1 VNRYGYSVLS
11 GLSSRPQVRGT
22 RGLYS
27 EPNGQGDHLRDDRY
41 TSKPPNRQ
49 NTGIFIVGHGCDSC
63 MTPKKTAQ
71 KERVSDYRHHDSKR
85 TNNPPAG
92 IVHEYEP
99 QTRETK
105 TYDYDPH
112 LDPQILWTGKT
123 EGTSFD
129 IDVVS
134 LHIHERIST
143 KAILDAVKK
152 PAPVQ
157 LTVFG
162 ETALP
167 ADQQIEFYQHD
178 VGWTNRLILGDSL
191 LVMNSLLVKEAMAG
205 RIQMIY
211 LDPPY
216 GINYSSNFQ
225 PRMDQP
231 DVREQDSDLTRE
243 PEQIKAYRDTWKLGV
258 HSYLSYLR
266 DRLLVARELLSQSGS
281 IFVQIGHENAHLVR
295 CLLDE
300 TFGSNNFLGEIA
312 FRKTSVKR
320 SAFLPYTHDYL
331 LWYGKDRVNTKY
343 RQLYTQKEHGET
355 GARWY
360 DYALDSDGRF
370 RRLTATEKSGSG
382 ITQDMRLAS
391 VTAVMTKG
399 NDPGRQQPVTLGG
412 QNYVAPAGRQ
422 WKTNAKGMERLA
434 TAGRLL
440 AHGRTLKLIRYI
452 DDNPMTGLSNIW
464 NDTWAAGFTEAKL
477 YAVQTSKKVVERCIL
492 MTTDPGDL
500 VLDPTCGSGTTAVC
514 AEGLGR
520 RWVTC
525 DTSRVAVAIARQ
537 RIMTAKFD
545 YYQLLDPARG
555 PSGGFAYGEFSYVT
569 LKSIA
574 MNSEIDRI
582 HGEYEKAIADS
593 FLKLNTETGLALQE
607 WEVPPDGDKDWSRKA
622 REAHARLLAVKR
634 EMFQKIEHS
643 IRLKADKEALYDCPK
658 KTANVVRVSGPFT
671 VEAIPLPTAE
681 DPSQLAPDLD
691 RTEHKGE
698 QRRGED
704 YFSTMISLLRQQG
717 SLVFPGS
724 REMKVQSV
732 KPLNLGL
739 LHAEGE
745 TERNGETLRI
755 AFSFGPQHGPVTSL
769 QVREAVP
776 TAKVNA
782 FDVLVFAGFGFDP
795 EAQALLQKTPV
806 EKLEILFASISP
818 EVLVGD
824 LLKTTRAS
832 QLFAVFG
839 QPDVEVKVS
848 SGEKYTAELRGVDI
862 YDPVVG
868 KVFSSQ
874 GREAAAWFLDT
885 DYDGMTFHICQ
896 AFFPG
901 GKKAWAALQKA
912 LRTRIDHK
920 AFQTMRGVVSFP
932 FALGEHKRIAV
943 KVIDFRGNEIMTLVN
958 LEEMPTV

>member
-1 VNRYGYSVLS
+1 
-11 GLSSRPQVRGT
+11 
-22 RGLYS
+22 
-27 EPNGQGDHLRDDRY
+27 
-41 TSKPPNRQ
+41 
-49 NTGIFIVGHGCDSC
+49 

-71 KERVSDYRHHDSKR
+71 KERVNDYRHHDAKR

-92 IVHEYEP
+92 IVDEYES
-99 QTRETK
+99 QVRETK

-129 IDVVS
+129 VDVVS

-152 PAPVQ
+152 PVPVQ

-191 LVMNSLLVKEAMAG
+191 LVMNSLAMKEGMAG
-205 RIQMIY
+205 RLQMVY
-211 LDPPY
+211 MDPPY

-225 PRMDQP
+225 PRMDRP
-231 DVREQDSDLTRE
+231 DVKEQDSDLTRE

-281 IFVQIGHENAHLVR
+281 IFVQIGHENVHLVR

-300 TFGSNNFLGEIA
+300 IFGRNNFVGEIA

-320 SAFLPYTHDYL
+320 SAFLPYTHDFL
-331 LWYGKDRVNTKY
+331 LWYGKDRANTKY
-343 RQLYTQKEHGET
+343 RQLYTHKEHGEI

-360 DYALDSDGRF
+360 DYVLDSDGRF
-370 RRLTATEKSGSG
+370 RRLTTTEKSGSRIAPG
-382 ITQDMRLAS
+382 MRLAS

-399 NDPGRQQPVTLGG
+399 DDPGRQQPAALGG
-412 QNYVAPAGRQ
+412 QNYVPPAGRQ
-422 WKTNAKGMERLA
+422 WKTDAKGMDRL
-434 TAGRLL
+434 TMAGRLL
-440 AHGRTLKLIRYI
+440 AHGHTLKLIRYI
-452 DDNPMTGLSNIW
+452 DDNPMMGLSNIW

-477 YAVQTSKKVVERCIL
+477 YAVQTAKKVVERCIL

-500 VLDPTCGSGTTAVC
+500 VFDPTCGSGTTAVC

-520 RWVTC
+520 RWITC
-525 DTSRVAVAIARQ
+525 DTSRVAVAVARQ

-555 PSGGFAYGEFSYVT
+555 PSGGFAYDEFSYVT

-574 MNSEIDRI
+574 MNSEIDRV
-582 HGEYEKAIADS
+582 HEEHENAIADS
-593 FLKLNTETGLALQE
+593 LLELNRETGLAMQE
-607 WEVPPDGDKDWSRKA
+607 WEVPADGDENWPRKA
-622 REAHARLLAVKR
+622 KQAHARLLALKR
-634 EMFQKIEHS
+634 EMLQNMEDC
-643 IRLKADKEALYDCPK
+643 IRLKTEKEALYDCPK
-658 KTANVVRVSGPFT
+658 KVANVVRVSGPFT

-681 DPSQLAPDLD
+681 DPSQAGFDSIQ
-691 RTEHKGE
+691 TGHKGK
-698 QRRGED
+698 QGRGED
-704 YFSTMISLLRQQG
+704 YFSTMIGLLRQQG

-724 REMKVQSV
+724 RQMKIESV
-732 KPLNLGL
+732 RPLNLGL

-745 TERNGETLRI
+745 TELNGRSLRV

-776 TAKVNA
+776 TAKMNA

-806 EKLEILFASISP
+806 EKLEILFASVSP

-839 QPDVEVKVS
+839 QPDVEVRMS
-848 SGEKYTAELRGVDI
+848 SDGNYTAELRGVDI

-874 GREAAAWFLDT
+874 GGEAAAWFLDT
-885 DYDGMTFHICQ
+885 DYDGMTFHISQ

-901 GKKAWAALQKA
+901 GKKAWVALQKA

-920 AFQTMRGVVSFP
+920 TFQSMRGVVSFP
-932 FALGEHKRIAV
+932 FTVGEHKRIAV
-943 KVIDFRGNEIMTLVN
+943 KVIDFRGNEVMTLVN
-958 LEEMPTV
+958 LEGTPDV